1 MADLSLQG
9 RGATY
14 KKIFTKRASCY
25 LGLTVFDF
33 ASISPFI
40 HCIMNLYIYFTQLEP
55 VLKHGLRTNANLGS
69 VVARLISA
77 NPGLNF
83 NSGFLTALL
92 KSLFWI
98 IFFILLKASNHQIV
112 DKTNYN

>member
-1 MADLSLQG
+1 
-9 RGATY
+9 
-14 KKIFTKRASCY
+14 
-25 LGLTVFDF
+25 
-33 ASISPFI
+33 
-40 HCIMNLYIYFTQLEP
+40 MNLYIYFTQLEP
-55 VLKHGLRTNANLGS
+55 VLRHGLRTNANLGS
-69 VVARLISA
+69 VVGRLISA

-112 DKTNYN
+112 DKTNYNEFSSIALTL